1 MSVMP
6 DSAELAPSRDPADYG
21 RKPLFSRGFWA
32 VIALCLFCILAG
44 AGVAKFGPLLFP
56 AKRPPAPAVA
66 PAAAPAPVVGVA
78 APLEAG
84 PPRAAAPAVT
94 SETAALEGRLQRVEA
109 TQAGLADAAT
119 AALAAA
125 ALSQA
130 AQTSGPFEEELAAVD
145 RLMPGSPDGLALRRL
160 ARLGAP
166 SRAAL
171 AADYRA
177 LSQKVAVAANAPG
190 PDAGFF
196 AQAGY
201 ALSYIISVRRVEAA
215 PTAQPTALM
224 RFEAQVSDGDLE
236 TALATLETLPPQAR
250 ERLIAWRARA
260 ERRVEIDRRVAGLR
274 AEALAHLERLTGR
287 PALPAPAA
295 SPPR

>member
-44 AGVAKFGPLLFP
+44 AGVTKFGPLLFP
-56 AKRPPAPAVA
+56 AQRPPAPAVA
-66 PAAAPAPVVGVA
+66 STAAPAPVVGVA

-94 SETAALEGRLQRVEA
+94 SDAAALDGRLQRVEA
-109 TQAGLADAAT
+109 TQAGLADAAA

-145 RLMPGSPDGLALRRL
+145 RVMPGSPDGLALRRL

-201 ALSYIISVRRVEAA
+201 ALSYIISVRRIEAA
-215 PTAQPTALM
+215 PTGQPTALM
-224 RFEAQVSDGDLE
+224 GFEAQVSDGDLE

-274 AEALAHLERLTGR
+274 AEALSHLERLNGR

-295 SPPR
+295 SPPP